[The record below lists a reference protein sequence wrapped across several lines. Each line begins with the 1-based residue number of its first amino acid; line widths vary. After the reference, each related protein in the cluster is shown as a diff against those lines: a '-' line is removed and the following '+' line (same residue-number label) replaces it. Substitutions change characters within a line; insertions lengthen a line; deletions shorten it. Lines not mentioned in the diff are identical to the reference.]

1 MCIFG
6 TVSAMHLGK
15 FIHSTAMR
23 LSLSLFTVLFLTA
36 TLTAETRLIL
46 GNGDSLR
53 GQVVKVEDG
62 VVIFDSEALGVLT
75 LPSTGVTIEET
86 DPSKSVT
93 QEILAAGAEKSA
105 VDSPDPTNQTDSDVR
120 EEPVQRKPDWE
131 KSVEFGLTMQSGR
144 RDKMDVSGRFSAN
157 RSVRQDQ
164 YRIRARYLYGETSFE
179 KSTDQ
184 LESSFRW
191 RRDLNPRMFTQALT
205 AYEYDDIKH
214 INHDFSQGVGVGR
227 KLYNLDTFSFSMGGG
242 ATARYRDENG
252 DPPRWNYMVDAF
264 QDFDYKI
271 NSVFKV
277 TQDANILIEPEDPD
291 NYSLRLNAA
300 LIGKITETVTM
311 SMRYEYEYDNSL
323 TLQNRFN
330 QRIIT
335 SLGYLF

>member
-1 MCIFG
+1 
-6 TVSAMHLGK
+6 
-15 FIHSTAMR
+15 MR
-23 LSLSLFTVLFLTA
+23 LSLSLFTLLFLTA

-62 VVIFDSEALGVLT
+62 VVHFDSEALGILT

-86 DPSKSVT
+86 DPSKSAT
-93 QEILAAGAEKSA
+93 QEILAAGAENSA
-105 VDSPDPTNQTDSDVR
+105 PVPSKVDSPDPANASN
-120 EEPVQRKPDWE
+120 PDDQAASVTRMPAWK

-144 RDKMDVSGRFSAN
+144 RDKIDVSSRFSAN

-164 YRIRARYLYGETSFE
+164 YRIRARYLYGETSSE

-205 AYEYDDIKH
+205 AYEYDDIKF
-214 INHDFSQGVGVGR
+214 INHDFSQSVGVGR

-242 ATARYRDENG
+242 AIARYRNENG

-264 QDFDYKI
+264 QDIDYKI
-271 NSVFKV
+271 NSVFEIS
-277 TQDANILIEPEDPD
+277 QDANILIEPEDPD

-323 TLQNRFN
+323 ALSNRFN

>member
-1 MCIFG
+1 MFP
-6 TVSAMHLGK
+6 VK

-23 LSLSLFTVLFLTA
+23 SSLSLFTLLFLTA

-53 GQVVKVEDG
+53 GQVVKVKNG
-62 VVIFDSEALGVLT
+62 VVHFDSEALGILT

-86 DPSKSVT
+86 DSSKSVT
-93 QEILAAGAEKSA
+93 REILAAGGEESA
-105 VDSPDPTNQTDSDVR
+105 AVPTEVDSPAPANQTDSDLQ
-120 EEPVQRKPDWE
+120 EEPLKKIPDWE
-131 KSVEFGLTMQSGR
+131 KNVEFGLTMQSGR
-144 RDKMDVSGRFSAN
+144 SEKMDVSGRFSAQ
-157 RSVRQDQ
+157 RSVEQDQ
-164 YRIRARYLYGETSFE
+164 YRIRARYLYGETQSE

-214 INHDFSQGVGVGR
+214 INRDFSQSVGVGR

-242 ATARYRDENG
+242 AIARYRDENG

-264 QDFDYKI
+264 QDIDYKI
-271 NSVFKV
+271 NSIFMV
-277 TQDANILIEPEDPD
+277 TQDANILVEPEDPD

-323 TLQNRFN
+323 TLSNRFN

>member
-1 MCIFG
+1 
-6 TVSAMHLGK
+6 MHLGK

-93 QEILAAGAEKSA
+93 QEILAAGGEKSA
-105 VDSPDPTNQTDSDVR
+105 ANPAVVDSPDPASQSDSDAQG
-120 EEPVQRKPDWE
+120 EPVQIKRDWV
-131 KSVEFGLTMQSGR
+131 KNIEFGLTMQSGR
-144 RDKMDVSGRFSAN
+144 SEKMDVSSRFSAL
-157 RSVRQDQ
+157 RSVGQDQ
-164 YRIRARYLYGETSFE
+164 YRIRARYLYGETKFE

-191 RRDLNPRMFTQALT
+191 RRDMSPRMFTQALT

-214 INHDFSQGVGVGR
+214 INHDFSQGLGVGR
-227 KLYNLDTFSFSMGGG
+227 KLYNLDTFSFTMGGG

-271 NSVFKV
+271 NNVFKV

-291 NYSLRLNAA
+291 NYLLRLNAA

-323 TLQNRFN
+323 RLQNRFN

>member
-1 MCIFG
+1 MLR
-6 TVSAMHLGK
+6 VK

-23 LSLSLFTVLFLTA
+23 LSLSLFTLIFITT
-36 TLTAETRLIL
+36 TLTAETRLVL

-53 GQVVKVEDG
+53 GVLVKVEDG
-62 VVIFDSEALGVLT
+62 VIHFDSDALGILT

-93 QEILAAGAEKSA
+93 REILAAGAEESA
-105 VDSPDPTNQTDSDVR
+105 AVQSKADSPDPAHQNNPDD
-120 EEPVQRKPDWE
+120 EPDLVKRVPAWK
-131 KSVEFGLTMQSGR
+131 KNIEFGLTMQSGR
-144 RDKMDVSGRFSAN
+144 RDKMDISGRFSAN
-157 RSVRQDQ
+157 RIVKQDA
-164 YRIRARYLYGETSFE
+164 YRILARYLYGETASE

-184 LESSFRW
+184 FESSFRW
-191 RRDLNPRMFTQALT
+191 RRDLSPRTFTQALT
-205 AYEYDDIKH
+205 AYENDDIKL

-227 KLYNLDTFSFSMGGG
+227 KLYNLDTFSFSLGGG

-271 NSVFKV
+271 NSIFKV
-277 TQDANILIEPEDPD
+277 VQDANVLIEPEDPD
-291 NYSLRLNAA
+291 NYALRLNAA

-323 TLQNRFN
+323 TLSNRFN